1 MNTRFIFPV
10 LSFLFISF
18 QSFSQE
24 TKIDSIGFFK
34 DESVIKMTLSTD
46 MKGLIANKMKMQDQ
60 PAAITLQFADNS
72 IFAGD
77 VTIRARGITRKETC
91 NMPPLMI
98 NFKNSGSA
106 IRPLDKLKL
115 VCGCG
120 NTAEDERMALKEYL
134 AYKMYNQ
141 LSDKSFRVRLA
152 LITYEDSK
160 GKRKPM
166 TQYGFFIEDVDVM
179 AKRNGCKELNKT
191 VISQTATNRDNMTM
205 VEIFQYMIGNTD
217 WSVPTYHNIKLIM
230 KRKDDTAPPYA
241 VPYDFDYCGLVNAY
255 YAVPSE
261 LLSIQKVTDREFRGF
276 PKSKEELQQ
285 AISIFIKK
293 KESIYKLVADFEPLA
308 DKYKKDVTSYLDDFY
323 KTITDSKQIERE
335 FIDKARK
342 N

>member
-134 AYKMYNQ
+134 AYKIYNQ
-141 LSDKSFRVRLA
+141 LSDMSFRVRLA

-191 VISQTATNRDNMTM
+191 VISQTATDRDNMTM
-205 VEIFQYMIGNTD
+205 VEIFQYMIG
-217 WSVPTYHNIKLIM
+217 
-230 KRKDDTAPPYA
+230 
-241 VPYDFDYCGLVNAY
+241 
-255 YAVPSE
+255 
-261 LLSIQKVTDREFRGF
+261 
-276 PKSKEELQQ
+276 
-285 AISIFIKK
+285 
-293 KESIYKLVADFEPLA
+293 
-308 DKYKKDVTSYLDDFY
+308 
-323 KTITDSKQIERE
+323 
-335 FIDKARK
+335 IDKAAIIKIIRNSIGWGRIIFSFHYQFYIVVSGYRPVGIAYHVLK
-342 N
+342 NLNQCHILPVNGSLANNSFI